1 MSMRFCRVIGTF
13 SVLLLNGVAAHAQLA
28 AVDTAAAPTALEA
41 AVDRAAADI
50 LLTKTVAGFAVGI
63 ARGGEVALVKG
74 YGFADLED
82 GIKVGPDTVFRVG
95 SVTKEFTAA
104 SVLLLA
110 ERGQLSLDDRLSKYL
125 PDFPRA
131 SEVTLR
137 QLLNHTS
144 GISNYT
150 SVPGFMKVEGTQP
163 NTTIEMTDYIG
174 KITPL
179 YDFAPGTS
187 WNYSNSGY
195 MLLGAVIE
203 KVSGQSFGAFM
214 KANVT
219 VPLGMKD
226 TAIDELTQIVPGRA
240 DGYEIDKASATGFAN
255 ASFIAM
261 EAAGAAGAVRSTV
274 GDLLKW
280 HDALLGGRLLK
291 PASVALMTQPARLV
305 DGRLASA
312 ARAAIP
318 GITPTQAA
326 ALAGDY
332 GMGIMVR
339 SIKGRRSIGHG
350 GSINGFNASLNSF
363 PDDRLVVVAL
373 TNTGGGAGAVVPP
386 VLDALFAQP
395 KP

>member
-1 MSMRFCRVIGTF
+1 MSKRFYWIIGMC
-13 SVLLLNGVAAHAQLA
+13 SASLLNSVAAHAQIDAVDA
-28 AVDTAAAPTALEA
+28 AVAPISLEEEI
-41 AVDRAAADI
+41 DRAAAEV

-63 ARGGEVALVKG
+63 SRGGKLALVKG

-82 GIKVGPDTVFRVG
+82 GIKVEPDTVFRVG

-110 ERGQLSLDDRLSKYL
+110 ERGQLSLDDTLSKYL
-125 PDFPRA
+125 PSFPRA
-131 SEVTLR
+131 NEVTLR

-150 SVPGFMKVEGTQP
+150 SVAGFMKVEGMQP
-163 NTTIEMTDYIG
+163 KTTTEMTEYIG

-179 YDFAPGTS
+179 YDFSPGTS
-187 WNYSNSGY
+187 WRYSNSGY

-203 KVSGQSFGAFM
+203 RVSGQSFGAFM
-214 KANVT
+214 TANIT
-219 VPLGMKD
+219 VPLELKD
-226 TAIDELTQIVPGRA
+226 TAIDELTQIIPGRA
-240 DGYEIDKASATGFAN
+240 DGYDIDKGSATGFAN
-255 ASFIAM
+255 AGFIAM

-291 PASVALMTQPARLV
+291 PASVKLMIQPARLN

-312 ARAAIP
+312 ARSVIAGMPPA
-318 GITPTQAA
+318 TAA

-332 GMGIMVR
+332 GMGIMMR
-339 SIKGRRSIGHG
+339 TISGRRSIGHG

-363 PDDRLVVVAL
+363 PDEQLVVVAL
-373 TNTGGGAGAVVPP
+373 TNTGGGAGVVVPA
-386 VLDALFAQP
+386 VLNVLFTQP